1 MSTKIDIKK
10 DVNQGWQFP
19 FFTIWIGQAFSLLGS
34 SLVGFALIWWLTDT
48 TGSATVLATAAMLEL
63 LPRVFVGPLAGTLV
77 DRWNRRWV
85 MLTADSLTA
94 LATAL
99 IILLV
104 WMGDLQIWHVY
115 ALMLVRSTAGS
126 FHMPAMLS
134 STSLM
139 VPEDQLTRV
148 QGLNQLLQG
157 VMNIAAPLLGA
168 LLIELI
174 PLHNVL
180 AVDLL
185 TAALAIFP
193 LLIINI
199 PQPMT
204 NTNQEQEDSS
214 IWSEMRLGFR
224 YIWDW
229 VGLRNIIFL
238 AVLINLISMPAIT
251 LMPLLVKNEFSG
263 GAMEIATMQSSL
275 SVGFLIGGLLLS
287 IWGGFRRKIFT
298 ANLAM
303 FGSALGLVLVGMAHT
318 VAFQLAIAGIFV
330 FGLMNVLIN
339 GPAFALLQTVVA
351 EDMQGRVLSLVIS
364 LANAMTPLGLMVA
377 GPVADKT
384 GVNAMFIFASLIFVG
399 AGVFTFINPAIQK
412 IENHHRQLEIEQE
425 TTGTTV
431 STTMQG
437 ES

>member
-1 MSTKIDIKK
+1 MNTGAEI
-10 DVNQGWQFP
+10 NQKLNQDWKTP

-63 LPRVFVGPLAGTLV
+63 LPRGFVGPLAGTLV
-77 DRWNRRWV
+77 DRWNRRLV
-85 MLTADSLTA
+85 ILTADLITA
-94 LATAL
+94 LATAVL
-99 IILLV
+99 IYLI
-104 WMGDLQIWHVY
+104 WAGTLQIWHIY
-115 ALMLVRSTAGS
+115 LLMLVRSTAGS

-139 VPEDQLTRV
+139 VPEEQLTRV

-157 VMNIAAPLLGA
+157 IMNVAAPLLGA

-185 TAALAIFP
+185 TAALAILP
-193 LLIINI
+193 LLFINI
-199 PQPMT
+199 PQPKVDT
-204 NTNQEQEDSS
+204 SLEKENTSVWAD
-214 IWSEMRLGFR
+214 MRLGFR
-224 YIWDW
+224 YVWDW

-263 GAMEIATMQSSL
+263 GAMEIASMQSSL
-275 SVGFLIGGLLLS
+275 AVGFLIGGLLLS
-287 IWGGFRRKIFT
+287 VWGGFRRKILT

-303 FGSALGLVLVGMAHT
+303 FGTAIGLVLVGVAHN
-318 VAFQLAIAGIFV
+318 VAFQLAIAGIFIV
-330 FGLMNVLIN
+330 GLMNVLMN
-339 GPAFALLQTVVA
+339 GPAFALLQTVVD
-351 EDMQGRVLSLVIS
+351 EDMQGRVISLVIS

-377 GPVADKT
+377 GPLADRT
-384 GVNAMFIFASLIFVG
+384 GVNAMFIFASLVFLIC
-399 AGVFTFINPAIQK
+399 GVFTLINPDVRN
-412 IENHHRQLEIEQE
+412 IENNHRAVSHGEKATSQLS
-425 TTGTTV
+425 G
-431 STTMQG
+431 SA
-437 ES
+437 S